1 MFDAHAET
9 VTAVEKCC
17 HRVDAVEEAV
27 VSVELMYQPRPLSSV
42 SSTDS
47 DDSLVSSVSLC
58 LVVTEISEGLVSEV
72 SPSRGAE
79 SLRDPGRCAVSSA
92 Q

>member
-27 VSVELMYQPRPLSSV
+27 VSVELMYQPRPP
-42 SSTDS
+42 STDS

-58 LVVTEISEGLVSEV
+58 LCVS
-72 SPSRGAE
+72 
-79 SLRDPGRCAVSSA
+79 L
-92 Q
+92 